1 MQRSRSRLR
10 AVRDGTSFVASDD
23 MTNTRSTA
31 QSASLVDTI
40 STGELATITGAGW
53 FRDGVDAVSNF
64 TDGFVAGAVHG
75 TGMTNE
81 DTLARGLDR
90 NATGTK
96 PGVETGMMV
105 NMALG
110 PVGDAL
116 SLGASGIQSG
126 VDWVSRQF
134 KN

>member
-1 MQRSRSRLR
+1 
-10 AVRDGTSFVASDD
+10 

-31 QSASLVDTI
+31 DSAVHLDTI
-40 STGELATITGAGW
+40 ATGELATITGAGW

-75 TGMTNE
+75 TGMTTE
-81 DTLARGLDR
+81 DTLARGLKR
-90 NATGTK
+90 SATGTK
-96 PGVETGMMV
+96 PGVETGMMF

-116 SLGASGIQSG
+116 SLGATGIQSAA
-126 VDWVSRQF
+126 DWVSRQF